1 MGEPLSNEMWERL
14 NELAL
19 WIHAQDEVSAIQ
31 RGVADA
37 LASLVPHQGS
47 MFDLCRTV
55 DGRIE
60 CFDPVSATIAPEAL
74 ATYYRTYA
82 AQDYTTWSFTSEH
95 AVAYRD
101 FDFIDPA
108 VRDTTPIYRE
118 WLEPLGFYFGM
129 GCTIVENGV
138 IYGSIT
144 LFRGHDDG
152 DFTSAEV
159 RLLAELGR
167 HIGVRFSQ
175 LSPEGFSGDASGDA
189 LARWA
194 HEHDITGR
202 EEEVLR
208 LMAAGAT
215 NRDMARQLFISESTL
230 KKHVNAVYRKLGV
243 KNRVQFARMLLG

>member
-1 MGEPLSNEMWERL
+1 MGEPLSSEMWERL

-19 WIHAQDEVSAIQ
+19 WIHAQDEVGKIQ

-37 LASLVPHQGS
+37 FALLVPHRGS
-47 MFDLCRTV
+47 MFDLCRQR

-82 AQDYTTWSFTSEH
+82 AQDYTTWSFTSEP
-95 AVAYRD
+95 AVTYRD

-108 VRDTTPIYRE
+108 VRDTTPIYKE
-118 WLEPLGFYFGM
+118 WLEPLGFYYGM
-129 GCTIVENGV
+129 GCTVVERGV
-138 IYGSIT
+138 IFGSIT
-144 LFRGHDDG
+144 LFRGQGDG
-152 DFTSAEV
+152 DFSAAELRV
-159 RLLAELGR
+159 LAELGR
-167 HIGVRFSQ
+167 HIGIRFSQ
-175 LSPEGFSGDASGDA
+175 LSPEGFTDDSAGDA

-194 HEHDITGR
+194 HGHGITGR

-243 KNRVQFARMLLG
+243 KNRVQFARTLLE

>member
-1 MGEPLSNEMWERL
+1 MGEPLSSEMWERL

-19 WIHAQDEVSAIQ
+19 WIHAQDEVGKIQ

-37 LASLVPHQGS
+37 LALLVPHRGS
-47 MFDLCRTV
+47 MFDLCRQR

-60 CFDPVSATIAPEAL
+60 CFDPVSATIASEAL
-74 ATYYRTYA
+74 AAYYRTYA

-95 AVAYRD
+95 AVTYRD

-108 VRDTTPIYRE
+108 VRDTTPIYKE
-118 WLEPLGFYFGM
+118 WLEPLGFYYGM
-129 GCTIVENGV
+129 GCTVVERGV
-138 IYGSIT
+138 IFGSIT
-144 LFRGHDDG
+144 LFRGQGDG
-152 DFTSAEV
+152 DFSAAELRV
-159 RLLAELGR
+159 LAELGR
-167 HIGVRFSQ
+167 HIGIRFSQ
-175 LSPEGFSGDASGDA
+175 LSSEGFTDDSAGDA

-194 HEHDITGR
+194 HEHGITGR

-243 KNRVQFARMLLG
+243 KNRVQFARTLLE

>member
-1 MGEPLSNEMWERL
+1 MGEPLSSEMWERL

-19 WIHAQDEVSAIQ
+19 WIHAQDEVGKIQ

-37 LASLVPHQGS
+37 LALLVPHRGS
-47 MFDLCRTV
+47 MFDLCRQR

-74 ATYYRTYA
+74 AAYYRTYA

-95 AVAYRD
+95 AVTYRD

-108 VRDTTPIYRE
+108 VRDTTPIYKE
-118 WLEPLGFYFGM
+118 WLEPLGFYYGM
-129 GCTIVENGV
+129 GCTVVERGV
-138 IYGSIT
+138 IFGSIT
-144 LFRGHDDG
+144 LFRGQDDG
-152 DFTSAEV
+152 DFSAAELRV
-159 RLLAELGR
+159 LAELGR
-167 HIGVRFSQ
+167 HIGIRFSQ
-175 LSPEGFSGDASGDA
+175 LSPEGFTDDSAGDA

-194 HEHDITGR
+194 HEHGITGR

-243 KNRVQFARMLLG
+243 KNRVQFAHTLLE